1 VPLTKDNMSFQTI
14 LTAALVITSF
24 LGFSQTVSIQGKV
37 TDAKTGETIP
47 GVKIM
52 VEGQG
57 KGAYTDFDGNY
68 KVLDLADG
76 AYTLTFK
83 YDTYRIDTVKNI
95 QVNAQ
100 SPAIVNV
107 KLSMAV
113 QEITEMNV
121 SKTVQRD
128 NNAGTVQM
136 QIKSAQVMDGISSE
150 TIKRGTDS
158 KASDVLK
165 RVSGASVQDNKFVV
179 IRGLSDRYNFA
190 LINGASLPSS
200 ESDRKA
206 FSFDIFPSNMLDNL
220 YIIKSATPDLPGEF
234 AGGVIEINTTE
245 PKETNFQSIQV
256 SGAFNTLATFR
267 NFHTSGS
274 SPVDFLGFGAG
285 FRAIP
290 EGIPSTDAF
299 ALLNKDEKANL
310 AQQMNFS
317 WGSDKRKALPNG
329 SLQYTIGRTIK
340 MKESSLG
347 LVFAYSYQNNFNTN
361 KTIRREFEEQATEV
375 VKKMELTDS
384 VFTQTILNAAMFNMT
399 YKLSDKHKISFKNMY
414 SVNSDDR
421 VNIRRGVRELDN
433 DPRQWERSTNIWYT
447 QNNLL
452 SSQLIG
458 DHKVGK
464 GKLVWNLGFSDVR
477 RNIPNLRRVVYRK
490 YSLEETDPI
499 EQYVAVIQ
507 ANGTIPTAAGNMFW
521 SKSNEKIISAR
532 YDYSLP
538 VAIDSNKIEF
548 KVGAMHQYRTRDFEA
563 RNFGFS
569 QYKPTGSSF
578 QSELL
583 LLPENEIFSSENFG
597 VLDNGQGG
605 FKLEEA
611 SSVDDSYQA
620 SSFLNAGY
628 LMADAKIGKFVR
640 IIGGARLESYNQKF
654 NYIEF
659 GSNLEKRI
667 DTTVIDILPSLN
679 LVFPITK
686 RMNIRASYY
695 KTVSRPEFRELAP
708 FAFYNFLMDNILSGN
723 PELKRAVIHNF
734 DLRYEY
740 APGKGQIFSV
750 SGFYKDFTDPIE
762 LINRTGTSGAPELY
776 FTNVSKVVNLGAEL
790 EYRLN
795 LGFLKETEDTTF
807 WDNSTLYTNFSY
819 IRSKV
824 DLAGVIGSGTDR
836 PLQGQS
842 PYLINAGFSYF
853 DEKSGWAFNAS
864 YNVVGQRIY
873 IVGNVQEPSVWEN
886 GRNIVDV
893 QVSKLIN
900 EKFEVKLNVKDLLAQ
915 DLVFFQDL
923 NGNKKLDNGID
934 NPWQEINYGQ
944 TVTLSFKYLF

>member
-1 VPLTKDNMSFQTI
+1 MSFQSI
-14 LTAALVITSF
+14 LTTAFVIVSF

-68 KVLDLADG
+68 KVLDLANG

-83 YDTYRIDTVKNI
+83 YDTYRIDTVQNI
-95 QVNAQ
+95 QVNSQ
-100 SPAIVNV
+100 NPVTVDV

-121 SKTVQRD
+121 TKTVQRD

-234 AGGVIEINTTE
+234 AGGVIQINTTE

-256 SGAFNTLATFR
+256 SGAFNTLSTFR
-267 NFHTSGS
+267 NFNTYAG

-285 FRAIP
+285 DRAIP
-290 EGIPSTDAF
+290 EGIPTTEAF
-299 ALLNKDEKANL
+299 ALLDKNEKAAL

-317 WGSDKRKALPNG
+317 WGSEKRKALPNG
-329 SLQYTIGRTIK
+329 SLQYTLGRTIK

-384 VFTQTILNAAMFNMT
+384 VFTQSILNAAMFNMT
-399 YKLSDKHKISFKNMY
+399 YKISDDHKISFKNMY

-458 DHKVGK
+458 DHKLGK
-464 GKLVWNLGFSDVR
+464 GKFVWNLGFSDVR

-490 YSLEETDPI
+490 YSLEETDTTQ
-499 EQYVAVIQ
+499 QYVAVIQ

-521 SKSNEKIISAR
+521 SKSNEKIVSFK
-532 YDYSLP
+532 YDYTLP
-538 VAIDSNKIEF
+538 FAIDSSKIEF
-548 KVGAMHQYRTRDFEA
+548 KVGAMHQYRTRDFAA

-583 LLPENEIFSSENFG
+583 LLPENEIFASQNFG
-597 VLDNGQGG
+597 TLANGQGG

-640 IIGGARLESYNQKF
+640 VIGGARIESYNQKF
-654 NYIEF
+654 NYVEF
-659 GSNLEKRI
+659 GSNQEKKI
-667 DTTVIDILPSLN
+667 DTTVVDILPSLN

-723 PELKRAVIHNF
+723 PDLKRAVIHNF
-734 DLRYEY
+734 DLRYEF

-750 SGFYKDFTDPIE
+750 SGFYKDFTNPIE

-776 FTNVSKVVNLGAEL
+776 FTNVNKVVNFGAEL

-795 LGFLKETEDTTF
+795 LGFLSKGEDTTF
-807 WDNSTLYTNFSY
+807 WDNALIYTNFSY

-886 GRNIVDV
+886 GRNIVDL
-893 QVSKLIN
+893 QVSKLIK
-900 EKFEVKLNVKDLLAQ
+900 EKYEIKLNVKDVLAQ

-923 NGNKKLDNGID
+923 NGNKRLDNGID